1 MPDIDARLGRKFLT
15 DTGWNFASFAI
26 MAATGV
32 ILNFFIAAH
41 FGIATLGVFNQIY
54 AVYVITGQVAVMGVN
69 DSAQKH
75 NAEFMDVKA

>member
-15 DTGWNFASFAI
+15 DTGWNYASFAI

-41 FGIATLGVFNQIY
+41 
-54 AVYVITGQVAVMGVN
+54 
-69 DSAQKH
+69 
-75 NAEFMDVKA
+75 